1 MKILIGSKNPTKVKA
16 VENVFPEAQVTALD
30 VASDVAL
37 QPLSDEET
45 KDGAVNRAKK
55 CLEYNH
61 EVIGLGLEAGVM
73 YVANQLYLCNW
84 GALATADGHTFT
96 ASGARIPL
104 PKEIEVQL
112 TAGLELGE
120 VMDHYAEKTGIR
132 VKEGAIGVFTNHL
145 VLRDELF
152 EHVVKLL
159 RGQWEYTDQ
168 LK

>member
-1 MKILIGSKNPTKVKA
+1 MNILVGSKNPTKVKA
-16 VENVFPEAQVTALD
+16 VEEVFPEAQVTALD

-61 EVIGLGLEAGVM
+61 ESMGIGLEAGIM

-84 GALATADGHTFT
+84 GALATANGQIFT

-104 PKEIEVQL
+104 PKEIEIQL

-120 VMDHYAEKTGIR
+120 VMDHYAQKTGVR
-132 VKEGAIGVFTNHL
+132 VKEGAIGVFTHHL
-145 VLRDELF
+145 VLRNELF

-159 RGQWEYTDQ
+159 RGQWEYAE
-168 LK
+168 KMK